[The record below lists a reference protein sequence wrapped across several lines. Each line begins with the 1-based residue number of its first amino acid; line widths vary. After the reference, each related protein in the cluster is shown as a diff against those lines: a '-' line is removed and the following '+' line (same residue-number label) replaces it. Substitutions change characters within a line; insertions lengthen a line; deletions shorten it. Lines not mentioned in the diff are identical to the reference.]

1 MNAVVTLLP
10 WLSIGAKGETT
21 ALTDNQK
28 LNVPYTEINTFLW
41 VCTLLKAFH
50 IVNIYNLSDCA
61 KAKPNYLMFC

>member
-10 WLSIGAKGETT
+10 WLSIGAKGEMT

-41 VCTLLKAFH
+41 VCTILKAFH
-50 IVNIYNLSDCA
+50 IVNIYI
-61 KAKPNYLMFC
+61 

>member
-50 IVNIYNLSDCA
+50 IVNMKCSDIIYQIVQ
-61 KAKPNYLMFC
+61 KPTRIT